1 MQHNARYT
9 FIFAAIVCV
18 VCGVLVSTSA
28 VALKDRQEE
37 NAALDKMKNVL
48 TVSGL
53 AGPDEK
59 LTPERTQ
66 ELFTKSVRP
75 IAVDFK
81 TGEKT
86 DAVDPQTYDQLAA
99 QSNPETSFEAAANR
113 ASVKRMPNYGVI
125 YEILDDAGQPSRLV
139 LPIEGYGLWSTL
151 YGFLALDS
159 DLNTIQGLSYY
170 QHGETAGLGGE
181 VDNPKWKA
189 LWPGRKAF
197 DDSGKV
203 AITVIKGAAG
213 PAESNPYQVD
223 GLSGATLTANGVTFM
238 LEFWLVDGYGP
249 FLKKYNAEGA
259 S

>member
-1 MQHNARYT
+1 MQHSVGYT
-9 FIFAAIVCV
+9 FFFATVVCV

-28 VALKDRQEE
+28 VSLAERQAE

-75 IAVDFK
+75 FAVDLK
-81 TGEKT
+81 TGERT

-99 QSNPETSFEAAANR
+99 QNNPETSFEAAANR
-113 ASVKRMPNYGVI
+113 ASVKRVPNYVVI
-125 YEILDDAGQPSRLV
+125 YEILDESGQPSRLV
-139 LPIEGYGLWSTL
+139 LPIQGYGLWSTL

-197 DDSGKV
+197 DDDGNV

-238 LEFWLVDGYGP
+238 LEFWLAEGYGP
-249 FLKKYNAEGA
+249 FLKKYSAKGA